1 MQCFS
6 LQWLENFWRH
16 GDSAGPRSQYDA
28 VSKLLLFCVPLALG
42 MAGFQCA
49 GGVRMADALYF
60 CVCMYVLGSTTA
72 ST

>member
-1 MQCFS
+1 MRKKKQEQF
-6 LQWLENFWRH
+6 LYTRKIIL
-16 GDSAGPRSQYDA
+16 Y
-28 VSKLLLFCVPLALG
+28 SKLLLFCVPLALG